1 MSNVDLLLGS
11 QTISVLGGGIDEYKS
26 LTKFA
31 HKVTQMEHKL
41 TNDVHA
47 LLDSSLYVFINLYN
61 YTTFSYTVA
70 SCV

>member
-1 MSNVDLLLGS
+1 MRS
-11 QTISVLGGGIDEYKS
+11 YKS

-47 LLDSSLYVFINLYN
+47 LLDSSLYVFINLY
-61 YTTFSYTVA
+61 TIIHLA
-70 SCV
+70 ILLRPACD

>member
-1 MSNVDLLLGS
+1 MRS
-11 QTISVLGGGIDEYKS
+11 YKS